1 MFDFLSLETIQ
12 IIWLTLRMT
21 LLSTAISAII
31 GVPFGLWLNRV
42 SFPGKHIIVLFNRSL
57 MAAPPVVVGLLAY
70 ILLMRD
76 GPLGFLSRLFTFE
89 GMVFAQ
95 VLLLT
100 PIISGIVYTTAQ
112 RNAANIRTY
121 AKTMGANK
129 RQTLL
134 LLIRELS
141 NDIYFATITGFG
153 RAMSEVGA
161 VMVVGGNIRHHTRV
175 MTTTISMLRNRGEIN
190 VAIFMG
196 IVLLIVALA
205 VQIIAGLLRKRELRQ
220 DENF

>member
-21 LLSTAISAII
+21 LLSTAISTTI
-31 GVPFGLWLNRV
+31 GVPFGLWLDRV
-42 SFPGKHIIVLFNRSL
+42 NFTGKQLIVLFNRSL
-57 MAAPPVVVGLLAY
+57 MAAPPVVVGLTAY
-70 ILLMRD
+70 LLLMRD
-76 GPLGFLSRLFTFE
+76 GPLGFISRLFTFE

-100 PIISGIVYTTAQ
+100 PIISGIVY
-112 RNAANIRTY
+112 NAAHRSALNIRAF
-121 AKTMGANK
+121 AKTMGASN
-129 RQTLL
+129 RQTRI

-141 NDIYFATITGFG
+141 NDIYFAAVTGFG

-161 VMVVGGNIRHHTRV
+161 VMIVGGNIRHHTRV
-175 MTTTISMLRNRGEIN
+175 MTTTISMLRNRGDIN

-196 IVLLIVALA
+196 IVLLLVAFA
-205 VQIIAGLLRKRELRQ
+205 VQIIAGFLRKRERRA